1 MAYANS
7 APSVASISLPG
18 ASATAAA
25 STREKRPS
33 STRWINV
40 GYWANEQF
48 IVLAKGIPFD
58 DIGDARVYGSDLLAV
73 QRAQASDGLRDQ
85 FAHIFASMGP
95 GERKYL
101 TTEEGVIT
109 VEFSTVKDGSEK
121 PVSDPA
127 TNPFLIKLV

>member
-18 ASATAAA
+18 AAAAAAA

-85 FAHIFASMGP
+85 FAKIFTSMGP

>member
-18 ASATAAA
+18 ASATSAPA
-25 STREKRPS
+25 REKRPS
-33 STRWINV
+33 STRWVNV

-85 FAHIFASMGP
+85 FAQIFTSMGP

>member
-7 APSVASISLPG
+7 AAPAVASINLPN
-18 ASATAAA
+18 AVATAAPA
-25 STREKRPS
+25 KEKRPS

-40 GYWANEQF
+40 GYWINEQF

-58 DIGDARVYGSDLLAV
+58 DIGDSRVYGSDLLAV
-73 QRAQASDGLRDQ
+73 QRAQASDGLRDE
-85 FAHIFASMGP
+85 FAKIFAGMGP

-101 TTEEGVIT
+101 TTDPGVIT
-109 VEFSTVKDGSEK
+109 VEFSTVKDGSER